1 MAVTTAAVVGIGSGL
16 ASAGMSFSQAAQQKR
31 ASSKAIAEQK
41 KLQASARQ
49 RAEKNFYQGLNVP
62 LDAYGEQF
70 RQNTANQQQTIQC
83 IICIC
88 K

>member
-41 KLQASARQ
+41 KTSSFSKRTS
-49 RAEKNFYQGLNVP
+49 REKL
-62 LDAYGEQF
+62 LS
-70 RQNTANQQQTIQC
+70 RS
-83 IICIC
+83 
-88 K
+88 